1 MIRALTFLS
10 ALLMASSGAF
20 AGEAPVYTGL
30 FSNTGAGGYDPVSY
44 FQAGQPVK
52 GSTEYTTEYEGTSW
66 RFANAENLKLFQ
78 ADPVRYAPV
87 YGGYCA
93 WAVGHGKLAKG
104 DPLQWSIVD
113 DKLYLNYN
121 DPFKKRWL
129 KDANALIQQ
138 GNANWPAVLK

>member
-1 MIRALTFLS
+1 
-10 ALLMASSGAF
+10 MASSASF
-20 AGEAPVYTGL
+20 ADEDPIYTGL

-52 GSTEYTTEYEGTSW
+52 GSDEYTTEYKGATW

-78 ADPVRYAPV
+78 ADPMRYTPV

-93 WAVGHGKLAKG
+93 WAVSHGKLAKG

-113 DKLYLNYN
+113 GKLYLNYN
-121 DPFKKRWL
+121 ETFKKRWL
-129 KDANALIQQ
+129 KDTKTHIRQ
-138 GNANWPAVLK
+138 GVANWPAVLK